1 METPDTE
8 RDTPVA
14 AQSEPI
20 APAAVETETPP
31 AVVATPAAPPTVA
44 PTRRGLSASARLV
57 LYALAAVVGVWLA
70 IMLRDILIQVLI
82 ATILAAGITPLTTLL
97 TRIGLPRGLSVI
109 LIYLLLI
116 LAFVGLGF
124 LLVPPVVAEVQ
135 SLVRQAPDFGAR
147 FVRSLD
153 ALQQQF
159 PFLPPLGPA
168 LASQL
173 QQLGNSAGAIFVQAL
188 NIIGVALGVFGGL
201 LTAILTLLVTFY
213 LVVDGQRIRDYLL
226 SFLPA
231 GQRPRARRM
240 TDTMGQRMG
249 GWLLGQIALS
259 TSIGVASFVALLLIG
274 VNNAL
279 LLAVVAAV
287 AELLPIIGPWIAAVP
302 AVIVAFTQDPV
313 KALLTIV
320 AYIIIQ
326 QLESNLLAPRIM
338 GRAVRLHPLAVILA
352 LLAGASL
359 FGIVGALVA
368 VPVASALSV
377 ILDEVRASRNGVPA
391 AEIAKDTS
399 SGE

>member
-1 METPDTE
+1 METTDSTS
-8 RDTPVA
+8 DTP
-14 AQSEPI
+14 
-20 APAAVETETPP
+20 APVAVE
-31 AVVATPAAPPTVA
+31 ADTPAAPTA
-44 PTRRGLSASARLV
+44 PPETTTPARRGLSAPARLV
-57 LYALAAVVGVWLA
+57 LLALAAVVGVWLA
-70 IMLRDILIQVLI
+70 IELRDILIQVLI
-82 ATILAAGITPLTTLL
+82 ATILAAGITPLTHQL

-116 LAFVGLGF
+116 LAIVGLGF
-124 LLVPPVVAEVQ
+124 LLVPPVVDEVR
-135 SLVRQAPDFGAR
+135 SLIRQAPGFGER

-153 ALQQQF
+153 DLQRQF

-168 LASQL
+168 LQSQL

-188 NIIGVALGVFGGL
+188 SIVGVALGVFGGL

-226 SFLPA
+226 SFLPE
-231 GQRPRARRM
+231 GQQPRARRV
-240 TDTMGQRMG
+240 TDAIGQRMG

-259 TSIGVASFVALLLIG
+259 ASIGVASFIALALIG
-274 VNNAL
+274 VNNPL

-313 KALLTIV
+313 KALLTII

-326 QLESNLLAPRIM
+326 QIESNLLAPRIM

-368 VPVASALSV
+368 VPVASAISV
-377 ILDEVRASRNGVPA
+377 ILDEFRASRGPVAPSVDV
-391 AEIAKDTS
+391 AKDTS
-399 SGE
+399 GSE

>member
-8 RDTPVA
+8 PDTVV
-14 AQSEPI
+14 
-20 APAAVETETPP
+20 AVEIETPAETPP
-31 AVVATPAAPPTVA
+31 NVSPETTAPAPIR
-44 PTRRGLSASARLV
+44 RRGLSAPARLV
-57 LYALAAVVGVWLA
+57 LLALAAVVGVWLA

-82 ATILAAGITPLTTLL
+82 ATILAAGITPITTQL

-116 LAFVGLGF
+116 LAIIGLGF
-124 LLVPPVVAEVQ
+124 LLVPPVLGEVQ
-135 SLVRQAPDFGAR
+135 SLITQAPSFGAR
-147 FVRSLD
+147 FVHSLD
-153 ALQQQF
+153 DLQKQF
-159 PFLPPLGPA
+159 PFLPPLGPT
-168 LASQL
+168 LQSQL

-226 SFLPA
+226 SFLPL
-231 GQRPRARRM
+231 GQRPRVRRV
-240 TDTMGQRMG
+240 TDAIGQRMG

-259 TSIGVASFVALLLIG
+259 ASIGLASFIALALIG

-287 AELLPIIGPWIAAVP
+287 AELLPIIGPWIAAIP

-313 KALLTIV
+313 KALLTII

-326 QLESNLLAPRIM
+326 QIESNLLAPRIM

-359 FGIVGALVA
+359 FGIIGALIA
-368 VPVASALSV
+368 VPVASAISV
-377 ILDEVRASRNGVPA
+377 ILDEMRASRNGVPA
-391 AEIAKDTS
+391 VEVTKGTTG
-399 SGE
+399 GE